1 MAKQFAV
8 FVVEDAENDMF
19 DIYSYIARND
29 SIESAEYVFDA
40 IQDSILGLSTLPSRG
55 HVPPELERVGIF
67 EYLEIH
73 FKPYRIIYQVRD
85 DEIFVHCILDGRRSL
100 QDLLQERLIRG

>member
-1 MAKQFAV
+1 MVKHFKV
-8 FVVEDAENDMF
+8 FVVEDAERDMF

-40 IQDSILGLSTLPSRG
+40 IQNTILGLSTLPLRG
-55 HVPPELERVGIF
+55 HAPPEMERVGIF
-67 EYLEIH
+67 EYLELH

-85 DEIFVHCILDGRRSL
+85 SKIYVHCILDGRRSL
-100 QDLLQERLIRG
+100 QELLQERLIRA

>member
-1 MAKQFAV
+1 MAKRFDI
-8 FVVEDAENDMF
+8 FVVEDAENDLF
-19 DIYSYIARND
+19 DIYSYITRHD
-29 SIESAEYVFDA
+29 STDSAESVFAA
-40 IQDSILGLSTLPSRG
+40 IQDQILALSSFPGRG

-73 FKPYRIIYQVRD
+73 YKPYRIIYQVRD
-85 DEIFVHCILDGRRSL
+85 HAIFVHCVLDGRRSL